1 MGDGMPASL
10 TAPRTGGKAAFHLVQ
25 VISGHQIRLAMSLWF
40 VGRLIDQFEAE
51 VIVVPID
58 QSSFVRIGGTQHQDP
73 FAENIVSDSLCLV
86 SAQRGIS
93 NSPPIADNYVE

>member
-51 VIVVPID
+51 VIVPLDAHHVIHHSVD
-58 QSSFVRIGGTQHQDP
+58 QSIVLLELVAP
-73 FAENIVSDSLCLV
+73 NIKIL
-86 SAQRGIS
+86 
-93 NSPPIADNYVE
+93 SPKT